1 MRNTGQR
8 YVRSF
13 SPSLSL
19 PVSPFVPFSWYIG
32 RPPKYNAVLGFGAL
46 TPTSPPSSHPDSP
59 ESEKTETT
67 FTFPAPVQPV
77 SLPSPTS
84 TDVSNLGNCALFLR
98 AHMGKPLSCVVSLPT
113 CSFLPTPGTAV
124 FPAGHG
130 ACHIRQL
137 SSGVSGFPCP

>member
-13 SPSLSL
+13 FPLSF
-19 PVSPFVPFSWYIG
+19 PPPFSPFVPFSWYIG

-59 ESEKTETT
+59 ENEKTETT

-84 TDVSNLGNCALFLR
+84 TDVSNLGKAR
-98 AHMGKPLSCVVSLPT
+98 SLSESLNWGNRYHVLCPY
-113 CSFLPTPGTAV
+113 
-124 FPAGHG
+124 
-130 ACHIRQL
+130 QL
-137 SSGVSGFPCP
+137 HLLD

>member
-1 MRNTGQR
+1 MRSTGQR

-13 SPSLSL
+13 SPSL
-19 PVSPFVPFSWYIG
+19 PPTFSPFVPFSRHIG

-59 ESEKTETT
+59 ENEKTETT

-84 TDVSNLGNCALFLR
+84 TDVSNGR
-98 AHMGKPLSCVVSLPT
+98 AHCLSELPWGNLSCVVS
-113 CSFLPTPGTAV
+113 
-124 FPAGHG
+124 
-130 ACHIRQL
+130 
-137 SSGVSGFPCP
+137 SSGITLPHVGSRDPDRTLCREGSSAGAQVLLCPWDSC